1 MSIALVT
8 GASGAIG
15 GAIAQQ
21 LAAQG
26 NHVICHG
33 NKRSPV
39 CTGLCFPM
47 RADLRHEEEV
57 NRLFDEIERLHGGV
71 DILVNN
77 AGTALP
83 QQLVTD
89 TSIEEFDQ
97 LYEVNVRSM
106 FLCARRALPHMIRQ
120 KHGRIVNISSIW
132 GVAGGSCEVAYATTK
147 AAVTGFTRAL
157 ADETAPSGITV
168 NCVAPGVIDTS
179 MNAHLDLDALARET
193 PLGRVGTPEDV
204 AAAVGYFAQAGFVTG
219 QVLVVDGGFLRQS

>member
-15 GAIAQQ
+15 AAIAQQ

-26 NHVICHG
+26 NLVICHG
-33 NKRSPV
+33 NKHSPV
-39 CTGLCFPM
+39 CSGLCFSM
-47 RADLRHEEEV
+47 QANLRYEAEV

-77 AGTALP
+77 AGIALP
-83 QQLVTD
+83 QQLITD
-89 TSIEEFDQ
+89 TSAEEFDD
-97 LYEVNVRSM
+97 LYAVNVRSM
-106 FLCARRALPHMIRQ
+106 FLCARRALPHMIRKKQ
-120 KHGRIVNISSIW
+120 GRIVNISSIW

-147 AAVTGFTRAL
+147 AAVIGLTRAL

-168 NCVAPGVIDTS
+168 NCVAPGVIDTP
-179 MNAHLDLDALARET
+179 MNAHLDMNTLAQET

-219 QVLVVDGGFLRQS
+219 QVLVVDGGFLRS